1 LLESGVNLEIIW
13 INLFKRNARSLDENN
28 MKSLTRTI
36 IGMMIMAS
44 LVATVMF
51 ITSKSPV
58 SFAASSD
65 LQNFMNMTEDQRVQ
79 AAKNM
84 TQKEKDMIMNQ
95 FSKQNSTVDEN
106 MSQTTTPKETKP
118 LMGNFVDA
126 GDGFHKVEG
135 VAKVVNLADGKTFLR
150 LENLKAT
157 NGPDLYVYLSTDKGV
172 SDFVNL
178 GRLKGNIGNQN
189 YEIPAGTDLAKY
201 DTVLIWCKAFSTLFG
216 SAKLSS

>member
-1 LLESGVNLEIIW
+1 MLVGW
-13 INLFKRNARSLDENN
+13 IENN

-44 LVATVMF
+44 LVPSTMF

-95 FSKQNSTVDEN
+95 FSKQNATVDEN
-106 MSQTTTPKETKP
+106 MSVTAMPKDTTNS
-118 LMGNFVDA
+118 LVGNFEGA
-126 GDGFHKVEG
+126 GDGFHNVEG
-135 VAKVVNLADGKTFLR
+135 AAKVINLQDGRNFLR
-150 LENLKAT
+150 LENLKST
-157 NGPDLYVYLSTDKGV
+157 NGPDLYVYLSIDKGS
-172 SDFVNL
+172 SDIVNL
-178 GRLKGNIGNQN
+178 GRLKGNMGNQN
-189 YEIPAGTDLAKY
+189 YEIPAGTDLTKY
-201 DTVLIWCKAFSTLFG
+201 DTVLIWCRAFSTLFG
-216 SAKLSS
+216 SAHLSM

>member
-28 MKSLTRTI
+28 MKSLTRRI

>member
-36 IGMMIMAS
+36 IGMMVMAS
-44 LVATVMF
+44 LVGTVMF

-65 LQNFMNMTEDQRVQ
+65 LQDFMNITEDQRVQ